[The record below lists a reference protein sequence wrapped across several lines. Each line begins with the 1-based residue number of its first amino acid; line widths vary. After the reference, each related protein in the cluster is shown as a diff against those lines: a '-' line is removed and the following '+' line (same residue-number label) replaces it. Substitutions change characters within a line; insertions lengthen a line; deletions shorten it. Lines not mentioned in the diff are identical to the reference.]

1 MIKKGKIYGIS
12 LGPGDPDLI
21 TIKGLKILQKSD
33 KIYYPG
39 SLLPNGKTTSFSLP
53 ILQHHQLDEKK
64 LVGMFLKM
72 SDDRTQAEATYMA
85 TFESMLEDYNNG
97 LTIVFVSEGDSLFYS
112 TFAYLLE
119 HIQQHQLDV
128 EIIAGVPSFIL
139 GAAQHQLPLAILN
152 EKIAI
157 IPRVKS
163 SLELKTTLNEYDT
176 VVLIKIRSVLKDIS
190 PFLKTSGLTI
200 MYCERLGTSQQYITT
215 NIEDIKNREIPYFSL
230 LIIKKKK

>member
-1 MIKKGKIYGIS
+1 MIKTGKIYGIS

-21 TIKGLKILQKSD
+21 TLKGLKILQKSD
-33 KIYYPG
+33 KVYYPG

-72 SDDRTQAEATYMA
+72 SDDRTQAQATYMA
-85 TFESMLEDYNNG
+85 TFQSMLEDYDNG

-119 HIQQHQLDV
+119 HIQHHQLDV

-157 IPRVKS
+157 IPRVKNS
-163 SLELKTTLNEYDT
+163 QEVETTLNDFDT

-190 PFLKTSGLTI
+190 PFLITSGLTI

-230 LIIKKKK
+230 LIIKKRK

>member
-1 MIKKGKIYGIS
+1 MTNKGKIYGIS

-21 TIKGLKILQKSD
+21 TLKGLKILQKSD

-72 SDDRTQAEATYMA
+72 SDDRTQAEATYSA
-85 TFESMLEDYNNG
+85 TFQSMLQDYNNG

-119 HIQQHQLDV
+119 HIQQHQLDI
-128 EIIAGVPSFIL
+128 EIIAGVPSFLL

-157 IPRVKS
+157 IPRVKNS
-163 SLELKTTLNEYDT
+163 QELATILNDFDT

-190 PFLKTSGLTI
+190 PFLITSGLTI
-200 MYCERLGTSQQYITT
+200 MYCERLGTTQQYITT

-230 LIIKKKK
+230 LILKKRK

>member
-1 MIKKGKIYGIS
+1 MTNKGKIYGIS

-21 TIKGLKILQKSD
+21 TIKGLKTLQKSD

-85 TFESMLEDYNNG
+85 TFESILKDYNNG

-157 IPRVKS
+157 IPRVKNS
-163 SLELKTTLNEYDT
+163 QELETTLNDFDT

-190 PFLKTSGLTI
+190 PFLITSGLTI
-200 MYCERLGTSQQYITT
+200 MYCERLGTTQQYITT

-230 LIIKKKK
+230 LIIKKRK

>member
-1 MIKKGKIYGIS
+1 MTNKGKIYGIS

-21 TIKGLKILQKSD
+21 TIKGLKTLQKSD

-39 SLLPNGKTTSFSLP
+39 SLFANGKTTSFSLP

-72 SDDRTQAEATYMA
+72 SDDRTQAEATYSA
-85 TFESMLEDYNNG
+85 TFQSMLEDYNNG

-157 IPRVKS
+157 IPRVKGS
-163 SLELKTTLNEYDT
+163 QELKSILNDFDT
-176 VVLIKIRSVLKDIS
+176 VVLIKIRSILKDIT
-190 PFLKTSGLTI
+190 PFLITSGLTI
-200 MYCERLGTSQQYITT
+200 MYCERLGTTQQYITT

-230 LIIKKKK
+230 LIIKKRI